1 MAAALLASRMRW
13 RNPIGAPLNP
23 SVDGCPVVSG
33 VVLAELTSGV
43 GRRARLDLAYW
54 LLAVFSIGLIPLGPF
69 PGLALVRMAP
79 TVVLAFGA
87 LPATR
92 PAFGA
97 SIACGLLAGA
107 MGDYFLN
114 TFDPDLAVF
123 GVLAF
128 LIGHVFYIAGLRRAG
143 WSASAARRSLVTG
156 LATFGLG
163 YGAVIAWVN
172 PVQPVRA
179 IAWVEVDP
187 PRLVPVAPALLAYMP
202 LLLGM
207 ASVAVMRRGSRVLAL
222 GALVFVA
229 SDSII
234 PLNQFLLPRSHP
246 SDLYATE
253 ALLYP
258 GYITYYLAQY
268 LIARGAMAEAARG
281 SAT

>member
-1 MAAALLASRMRW
+1 MAAGLLASRPRW
-13 RNPIGAPLNP
+13 RNPIGGP
-23 SVDGCPVVSG
+23 SPVPGGCPVVST

-54 LLAVFSIGLIPLGPF
+54 LLASISIGLIPLGPF

-87 LPATR
+87 FPATQS
-92 PAFGA
+92 AFGA
-97 SIACGLLAGA
+97 TIACGLLAGA

-114 TFDPDLAVF
+114 TFDPDLAVY

-143 WSASAARRSLVTG
+143 WSASAARRSLVSG

-172 PVQPVRA
+172 PLQPVRS
-179 IAWVEVDP
+179 IGWVTVDP
-187 PRLVPVAPALLAYMP
+187 PRLVPVTPALLAYMP
-202 LLLGM
+202 LLIGM

-234 PLNQFLLPRSHP
+234 PLNQFLLPRAHP

-268 LIARGAMAEAARG
+268 LIARGAMAEAAAPA
-281 SAT
+281 STT